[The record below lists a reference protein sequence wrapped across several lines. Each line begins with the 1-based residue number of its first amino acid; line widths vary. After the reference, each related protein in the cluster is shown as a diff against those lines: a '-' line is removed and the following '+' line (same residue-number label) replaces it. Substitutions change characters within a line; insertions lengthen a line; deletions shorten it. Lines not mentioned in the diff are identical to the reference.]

1 MSQRFVI
8 PGRGWSS
15 TTQERSFAVLAM
27 LSLVVIESEP
37 WCQNY
42 LEYGMA
48 EDEMPLPGA
57 CIRPM
62 MDLCANNQHIRT
74 ERRQRARQ

>member
-1 MSQRFVI
+1 M
-8 PGRGWSS
+8 
-15 TTQERSFAVLAM
+15 LAM

-48 EDEMPLPGA
+48 EDEMPLP
-57 CIRPM
+57 CKIPTLVSTVVPREFV
-62 MDLCANNQHIRT
+62 R
-74 ERRQRARQ
+74 